1 MKALG
6 ILAGPR
12 KGQVTDR
19 MLDEVLRGLKER
31 GAEVSKVYLYDLNIK
46 PCRGCYAC
54 RGTQECVIADDFKNI
69 SKELSDADV
78 LAFASPVYVGNVTSV
93 AKAFFDRGISMFKM
107 TNFGPKWPHRKP
119 RKIVLITSCFAPF
132 PFSHLM
138 GVIPGCFRAMK
149 LFFGM
154 MKGDIKTIFA
164 TGRWDFNSK
173 KCRGILNKA
182 YNLGLTLN

>member
-6 ILAGPR
+6 VLAGPR

-31 GAEVSKVYLYDLNIK
+31 GAEVNKACLYDLNIK
-46 PCRGCYAC
+46 PCLGCYGC
-54 RGTQECVIADDFKNI
+54 RETQECIIDDDFKKV
-69 SKELSDADV
+69 SKELLEADV
-78 LAFASPVYVGNVTSV
+78 LVFASPVYVGNVTSV

-107 TNFGPKWPHRKP
+107 TNFGPKWLHVKP
-119 RKIVLITSCFAPF
+119 RKFVLITSCFAPF
-132 PFSHLM
+132 PFSHLL
-138 GVIPGCFRAMK
+138 GVVPGCFRAMK

-164 TGRWDFNSK
+164 TGRLDFDSK
-173 KCRGILNKA
+173 KFKSILKKA
-182 YNLGLTLN
+182 YNLGLNLK